1 VCCRAPNLDVTP
13 TSQGSEGGGA
23 TEGGGPQDLVTDAA
37 HDSGDPT
44 PEPDSAAGVVTANSS
59 PTMTKSAAEASSSR
73 TQPGAATPEIVSKV
87 DTITSTGDTTTGDD
101 DELKVVTRC
110 PGLLD
115 LGDVSLSEVM
125 SMAHFTLHQA

>member
-1 VCCRAPNLDVTP
+1 
-13 TSQGSEGGGA
+13 
-23 TEGGGPQDLVTDAA
+23 
-37 HDSGDPT
+37 
-44 PEPDSAAGVVTANSS
+44 
-59 PTMTKSAAEASSSR
+59 MTKSAAEASSSR

-110 PGLLD
+110 PGLLA